1 MCSTRNKEIH
11 ARRANDVACPDR
23 HKHDLSLHGC
33 QRASLARCGGGG
45 VSRVGTERA
54 SLAPCG
60 GSGDGGVGVGMEYT
74 SQARCGGRGGGGV
87 SRVGKDHLIV
97 Q

>member
-1 MCSTRNKEIH
+1 
-11 ARRANDVACPDR
+11 
-23 HKHDLSLHGC
+23 
-33 QRASLARCGGGG
+33 
-45 VSRVGTERA
+45 
-54 SLAPCG
+54 
-60 GSGDGGVGVGMEYT
+60 MEYT